1 MIWKH
6 LWTFILGLVCFYAQV
21 LLLPAFELFG
31 VIPNILI
38 AWVVYLVWT
47 RELTPALIVIFIIGL
62 LYDTTQPES
71 FGMHALVLL
80 LIAIAL
86 YQFRKPF
93 ESESVLARM
102 LSLVLANLIF
112 QLVAWLVLGVVYGFS
127 GELAVLSLIGFAY
140 GLVASFAVF
149 WILQLGSRLR
159 IVLLDE

>member
-6 LWTFILGLVCFYAQV
+6 LWTFIMGLLCFYAQV

-47 RELTPALIVIFIIGL
+47 REITPALIVVFIIGL

-71 FGMHALVLL
+71 FGMHTLVLL
-80 LIAIAL
+80 LIARAL
-86 YQFRKPF
+86 HQFRKPF

-102 LSLVLANLIF
+102 LSLILANLIF
-112 QLVAWLVLGVVYGFS
+112 QVVSWLVLGVVYGFS
-127 GELAVLSLIGFAY
+127 GELAILALIGLGYNLA
-140 GLVASFAVF
+140 VSFVVF
-149 WILQLGSRLR
+149 WLMQLVSRLR
-159 IVLLDE
+159 IVMVE

>member
-6 LWTFILGLVCFYAQV
+6 LWTFVLGLICFYAQV

-38 AWVVYLVWT
+38 AWVVWLVWT
-47 RELTPALIVIFIIGL
+47 REINPTLVIAFIIGL

-71 FGMHALVLL
+71 FGLHALVLL
-80 LIAIAL
+80 LVAITVD
-86 YQFRKPF
+86 QFRKPF

-112 QLVAWLVLGVVYGFS
+112 QLVSWLVLGTAYGFDAK
-127 GELAVLSLIGFAY
+127 LFQISLVGLAY
-140 GLVASFAVF
+140 GLAISFVVF
-149 WILQLGSRLR
+149 WLMQLLARLR
-159 IVLLDE
+159 IVLVHD

>member
-6 LWTFILGLVCFYAQV
+6 IWTFILGLLCFYAQV

-47 RELTPALIVIFIIGL
+47 REMTPALIVIFIIGL

-80 LIAIAL
+80 LIAIIL

-102 LSLVLANLIF
+102 LSLVLANVII
-112 QLVAWLVLGVVYGFS
+112 QVVGWLVLGVVYGFG
-127 GELAVLSLIGFAY
+127 GELVILSLIGLGYNLAISFVVFWLMQ
-140 GLVASFAVF
+140 LVA
-149 WILQLGSRLR
+149 RLR
-159 IVLLDE
+159 IVLVE

>member
-6 LWTFILGLVCFYAQV
+6 IWTFILGLLCFYAQV

-47 RELTPALIVIFIIGL
+47 REMTPALIVIFISGL

-80 LIAIAL
+80 LIAIIL

-102 LSLVLANLIF
+102 LSLVLANVIF
-112 QLVAWLVLGVVYGFS
+112 QVVGWLVLGVVYGFG
-127 GELAVLSLIGFAY
+127 GELVILSLIGLGYNLAISFVVFWLMQ
-140 GLVASFAVF
+140 LVA
-149 WILQLGSRLR
+149 RLR
-159 IVLLDE
+159 IVLVE

>member
-6 LWTFILGLVCFYAQV
+6 IWTFILGLLCFYAQV

-47 RELTPALIVIFIIGL
+47 REMTPALIVIFIIGL

-80 LIAIAL
+80 LIAIIL

-102 LSLVLANLIF
+102 LSLVLANVIF
-112 QLVAWLVLGVVYGFS
+112 QVVGWLVLGVVYGFG
-127 GELAVLSLIGFAY
+127 GELVILSLIGLGYNLAISFIVFWLMQ
-140 GLVASFAVF
+140 LVA
-149 WILQLGSRLR
+149 RLR
-159 IVLLDE
+159 IVLVE

>member
-6 LWTFILGLVCFYAQV
+6 IWTFILGLLCFYAQV

-47 RELTPALIVIFIIGL
+47 REMTPVLIVIFIIGL

-80 LIAIAL
+80 LIAIIL

-102 LSLVLANLIF
+102 LSLVLANVIF
-112 QLVAWLVLGVVYGFS
+112 QVVGWLVLGVVYGFG
-127 GELAVLSLIGFAY
+127 GELVILSLIGLGYNLAISFVVFWLMQ
-140 GLVASFAVF
+140 LVA
-149 WILQLGSRLR
+149 RLR
-159 IVLLDE
+159 IVLVE

>member
-6 LWTFILGLVCFYAQV
+6 IWTFILGLLCFYAQV

-47 RELTPALIVIFIIGL
+47 REMTPALIVIFIIGL

-80 LIAIAL
+80 LIAIIL

-102 LSLVLANLIF
+102 LSLVLANVIF
-112 QLVAWLVLGVVYGFS
+112 QVVGWLVLGVVYGFG
-127 GELAVLSLIGFAY
+127 GELVILSLIGLGYNLAISFVVFWLMQ
-140 GLVASFAVF
+140 LVA
-149 WILQLGSRLR
+149 RLR
-159 IVLLDE
+159 IVLVE